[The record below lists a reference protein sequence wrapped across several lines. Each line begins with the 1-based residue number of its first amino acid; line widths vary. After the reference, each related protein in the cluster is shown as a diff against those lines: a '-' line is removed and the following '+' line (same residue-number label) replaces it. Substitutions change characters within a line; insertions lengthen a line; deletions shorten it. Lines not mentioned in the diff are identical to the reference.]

1 MCFQVSISHGEIT
14 LPDGRI
20 MKRYIN
26 VPNARFTME
35 HDHTRYVY
43 RLFYYDTKF
52 IAFTTKLCCL
62 QVFILPLPPSSKDLL
77 VQLAIEQ
84 LIICYNIMN
93 FTRADR

>member
-1 MCFQVSISHGEIT
+1 MVVSVLCFQVSVSHGEIT
-14 LPDGRI
+14 LPDGKI
-20 MKRYIN
+20 KKRYVN

-35 HDHTRYVY
+35 HDPTRYVY
-43 RLFYYDTKF
+43 RLCFIMIYTKF

-84 LIICYNIMN
+84 LIKNIIYL
-93 FTRADR
+93 